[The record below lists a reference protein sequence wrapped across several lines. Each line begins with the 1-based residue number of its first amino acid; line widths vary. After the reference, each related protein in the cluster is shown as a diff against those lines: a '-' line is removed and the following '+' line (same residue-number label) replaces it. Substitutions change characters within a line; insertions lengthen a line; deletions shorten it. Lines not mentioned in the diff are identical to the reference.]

1 MCLKCV
7 RKIIFKMMELIE
19 DKIKVEFKITIHE
32 AIMND
37 RCLDID
43 FIIYLIL
50 FVIFLITSQNLVL
63 YHLL

>member
-37 RCLDID
+37 RWSR
-43 FIIYLIL
+43 Y
-50 FVIFLITSQNLVL
+50 
-63 YHLL
+63 